1 MLTQVDIDTFRELC
15 LSFPHAT
22 EKLQWGEELCFKV
35 GAKIFAMIALS
46 AVPQSV
52 VFKCNPESFAE
63 LTERE
68 GITPAP
74 YVGRYKWVRLEQL
87 DVIPAFELQD
97 LVRQS
102 YEMVATKAAV
112 GRKPVRKQ
120 SIKRRRRA

>member
-1 MLTQVDIDTFRELC
+1 MDIDTFRELC

-35 GAKIFAMIALS
+35 GAKIFAMIALG
-46 AVPQSV
+46 AVPQAV
-52 VFKCNPESFAE
+52 VFKCNPEAFAE

-74 YVGRYKWVRLEQL
+74 YVGRYKWVRLERL

-102 YEMVATKAAV
+102 YEMVATNAAV

>member
-1 MLTQVDIDTFRELC
+1 MQMDVDSFRQFC

-35 GAKIFAMIALS
+35 GGKIFAMIGLGS
-46 AVPQSV
+46 VPQSV
-52 VFKCNPESFAE
+52 VFKCAPETFAE

-74 YVGRYKWVRLEQL
+74 YVGRYKWVRLERL
-87 DVIPAFELQD
+87 DVVPGFELQD

-102 YEMVATKAAV
+102 YEMVAAKAATD
-112 GRKPVRKQ
+112 RKPARQ
-120 SIKRRRRA
+120 PSIKPRRRT

>member
-1 MLTQVDIDTFRELC
+1 MDIDTFRELC

-46 AVPQSV
+46 AVLQSV

-74 YVGRYKWVRLEQL
+74 YVGRYKWVRLERL
-87 DVIPAFELQD
+87 DVLPAFELQD

-120 SIKRRRRA
+120 SIKGRRRA

>member
-1 MLTQVDIDTFRELC
+1 MLTQMDIDTFREFC

-35 GAKIFAMIALS
+35 DAKIFAMIALG
-46 AVPQSV
+46 AVPQAV

-74 YVGRYKWVRLEQL
+74 YVGRYKWVRLERL

-112 GRKPVRKQ
+112 GRNPVREQ

>member
-1 MLTQVDIDTFRELC
+1 MDIDTFRELC

-22 EKLQWGEELCFKV
+22 EKLQWEEELCFKV
-35 GAKIFAMIALS
+35 GAKIFAMIALG
-46 AVPQSV
+46 AVPQAV

-74 YVGRYKWVRLEQL
+74 YVGRYKWVRLERL

-112 GRKPVRKQ
+112 ARKPVRKQ

>member
-1 MLTQVDIDTFRELC
+1 MLTQMDIDTFREFC
-15 LSFPHAT
+15 LSLPHAT

-35 GAKIFAMIALS
+35 GAKIFAMIALG
-46 AVPQSV
+46 AVPQAV

-63 LTERE
+63 PTERE

-74 YVGRYKWVRLEQL
+74 YVGRYKWVRLERL
-87 DVIPAFELQD
+87 DVIPGSELQD

-112 GRKPVRKQ
+112 GRKPARKQ
-120 SIKRRRRA
+120 SIKRQRRA

>member
-1 MLTQVDIDTFRELC
+1 MDIDSFRELC

-22 EKLQWGEELCFKV
+22 EKLQWEEELCFKV
-35 GAKIFAMIALS
+35 GAKIFAMIALG
-46 AVPQSV
+46 AVPQAV

-74 YVGRYKWVRLEQL
+74 YVGRYKL

>member
-1 MLTQVDIDTFRELC
+1 MLTQMDIDTFRELC

-35 GAKIFAMIALS
+35 GAKIFAMIALG
-46 AVPQSV
+46 AVPQAA

-74 YVGRYKWVRLEQL
+74 YVGRYKWVRLERL

-112 GRKPVRKQ
+112 DRKPVRKQ
-120 SIKRRRRA
+120 TIKRRRCA

>member
-1 MLTQVDIDTFRELC
+1 MDIDTFRELC

-35 GAKIFAMIALS
+35 GAKIFAMIALG
-46 AVPQSV
+46 AVPQAV

-74 YVGRYKWVRLEQL
+74 YVGRYKWVRLERL
-87 DVIPAFELQD
+87 DVIPAVELQD
-97 LVRQS
+97 FVRQS

-112 GRKPVRKQ
+112 GRKPVRKP
-120 SIKRRRRA
+120 SIKGRRRA